1 MFKRAGLP
9 LGSSSSLFLN
19 QQLRVHESNLTSK
32 DQIFGAV
39 KGEKIMRGILRYSV
53 VAVMFVLGLGISNA
67 QSMPPG
73 SYQQTC
79 RNIDFH
85 DDVLAATCQDS
96 TGRWQSALLRD
107 VQSCRSDIINDDGAL
122 RCSRSG
128 GVAAGLPGG
137 SYTQSCQDV
146 RQHGDDLEARCPTA
160 NGDWKDTK
168 LDDYNKC
175 RGEIVNDN
183 GKLRCITS
191 VYGGPGAPVG
201 AYQGGYNS
209 PVGGFTGTYT
219 QTCKDI
225 KSHGDDL
232 EARCKTVN
240 GDWHNT
246 KLDDYRKCRG
256 QIINKDGNLKCVAAG
271 YGMGRAGYGNW
282 PAGSYTRSCDGIR
295 IEGDDLKA
303 RCQTRDGGSRDSKL
317 DDFQKCKSDIINDD
331 GRLRCER

>member
-1 MFKRAGLP
+1 
-9 LGSSSSLFLN
+9 
-19 QQLRVHESNLTSK
+19 
-32 DQIFGAV
+32 
-39 KGEKIMRGILRYSV
+39 MRSILRCWAVGALCV
-53 VAVMFVLGLGISNA
+53 VGMGIANA
-67 QSMPPG
+67 QSNPPG

-85 DDVLAATCQDS
+85 DGVLVANCQDS
-96 TGRWQSALLRD
+96 TGHWQSAQLRD
-107 VQSCRSDIINDDGAL
+107 VQGCRSDIINDDGAL

-128 GVAAGLPGG
+128 GGNGVAAGLPGG

-146 RQHGDDLEARCPTA
+146 RQHGDDLEARCPTS

-183 GKLRCITS
+183 GKLRCVTG
-191 VYGGPGAPVG
+191 VYGGAGAPVG
-201 AYQGGYNS
+201 AYQGGYGLPAGAFS
-209 PVGGFTGTYT
+209 GPYT
-219 QTCKDI
+219 QNCKDI

-246 KLDDYRKCRG
+246 KLDDYRKCKG
-256 QIINKDGNLKCVAAG
+256 QIVNEDGNLKCVAVG
-271 YGMGRAGYGNW
+271 YGAGRAAYGNW
-282 PAGSYTRSCDGIR
+282 PAGSYTQSCDSIR

-303 RCQTRDGGSRDSKL
+303 HCQTRDGGGRDAKL

-331 GRLRCER
+331 GKLHCER

>member
-1 MFKRAGLP
+1 
-9 LGSSSSLFLN
+9 
-19 QQLRVHESNLTSK
+19 
-32 DQIFGAV
+32 
-39 KGEKIMRGILRYSV
+39 MRSILRCWAVGVMCV
-53 VAVMFVLGLGISNA
+53 VGLGIASNA
-67 QSMPPG
+67 QSNPPG

-85 DDVLAATCQDS
+85 DDVLAANCQDS
-96 TGRWQSALLRD
+96 SGRWQSAQLRD

-128 GVAAGLPGG
+128 GVNGGVAAGLPGG
-137 SYTQSCQDV
+137 SYSQSCQDV
-146 RQHGDDLEARCPTA
+146 HAHGDDLEARCPTT

-183 GKLRCITS
+183 GKLRCVTG
-191 VYGGPGAPVG
+191 VYGAPGAPVG
-201 AYQGGYNS
+201 AYQGGYGVPAGAFS
-209 PVGGFTGTYT
+209 GPYT
-219 QTCKDI
+219 QNCKDI

-246 KLDDYRKCRG
+246 KLDDYRKCKG
-256 QIINKDGNLKCVAAG
+256 QIINEDGNLKCVAAVGRVG
-271 YGMGRAGYGNW
+271 YPGSYQGNW
-282 PAGSYTRSCDGIR
+282 PAGSYTQSCDSIR
-295 IEGDDLKA
+295 IDGDDLKA
-303 RCQTRDGGSRDSKL
+303 HCQTRDGGARDAKL

-331 GRLRCER
+331 GKLHCER

>member
-1 MFKRAGLP
+1 
-9 LGSSSSLFLN
+9 
-19 QQLRVHESNLTSK
+19 
-32 DQIFGAV
+32 
-39 KGEKIMRGILRYSV
+39 MRSILRCWAVGVMCV
-53 VAVMFVLGLGISNA
+53 VGLGIASNA
-67 QSMPPG
+67 QSNPPG

-85 DDVLAATCQDS
+85 DDVLVANCQDS
-96 TGRWQSALLRD
+96 TGHWQSAQLRD
-107 VQSCRSDIINDDGAL
+107 VQGCRSDIINDDGAL

-128 GVAAGLPGG
+128 GASGIAAGLPGG

-146 RQHGDDLEARCPTA
+146 RASGDDLHARCPTA

-183 GKLRCITS
+183 GKLRCVNG

-201 AYQGGYNS
+201 AYQGGYGLPAGAFS
-209 PVGGFTGTYT
+209 GPYT
-219 QTCKDI
+219 QNCKDI

-246 KLDDYRKCRG
+246 KLDDYRKCKG
-256 QIINKDGNLKCVAAG
+256 QIVNEDGNLKCVAAG
-271 YGMGRAGYGNW
+271 YGGLARAGYGNW
-282 PAGSYTRSCDGIR
+282 PAGSYTQSCDSIR

-303 RCQTRDGGSRDSKL
+303 HCQTRDGGARDAKL

-331 GRLRCER
+331 GKLHCER

>member
-1 MFKRAGLP
+1 MGK
-9 LGSSSSLFLN
+9 
-19 QQLRVHESNLTSK
+19 
-32 DQIFGAV
+32 
-39 KGEKIMRGILRYSV
+39 ILRCWAV
-53 VAVMFVLGLGISNA
+53 GALCVAGLGIAANA
-67 QSMPPG
+67 QSNPPG

-85 DDVLAATCQDS
+85 DNVLVANCQDS
-96 TGRWQSALLRD
+96 TGHWQSAQLRD

-128 GVAAGLPGG
+128 GVNGVAAGLPGG

-146 RQHGDDLEARCPTA
+146 RAHGDDLEARCPTS
-160 NGDWKDTK
+160 NGEWKDTK

-183 GKLRCITS
+183 GKLRCVTG

-201 AYQGGYNS
+201 AYQGGYGLPAGAFS
-209 PVGGFTGTYT
+209 GPYT
-219 QTCKDI
+219 QNCKDI

-240 GDWHNT
+240 GDWNHT
-246 KLDDYRKCRG
+246 KLDDYRKCKG
-256 QIINKDGNLKCVAAG
+256 QIVNEDGNLKCVAVG
-271 YGMGRAGYGNW
+271 YGAGRAGFGNW
-282 PAGSYTRSCDGIR
+282 PAGSYTQSCDSIR
-295 IEGDDLKA
+295 IDGDDLKA
-303 RCQTRDGGSRDSKL
+303 HCQTRDGGARDAKL

-331 GRLRCER
+331 GKLHCER

>member
-1 MFKRAGLP
+1 
-9 LGSSSSLFLN
+9 
-19 QQLRVHESNLTSK
+19 
-32 DQIFGAV
+32 
-39 KGEKIMRGILRYSV
+39 MRGILRYSA
-53 VAVMFVLGLGISNA
+53 VAVMCVVGLGIASNA
-67 QSMPPG
+67 QSNPPG

-85 DDVLAATCQDS
+85 DDVLAANCQDS
-96 TGRWQSALLRD
+96 TGHWQSAQLRD

-128 GVAAGLPGG
+128 GVNGIAAGLPGG

-146 RQHGDDLEARCPTA
+146 RASGDDLHARCPTA

-183 GKLRCITS
+183 GKLRCVTG
-191 VYGGPGAPVG
+191 VYGGSGAPVG
-201 AYQGGYNS
+201 AYQGGYGLPAGAFS
-209 PVGGFTGTYT
+209 GPYT
-219 QTCKDI
+219 QNCKDI

-246 KLDDYRKCRG
+246 KLDDYRKCKG
-256 QIINKDGNLKCVAAG
+256 QIVNEDGNLKCVAAG
-271 YGMGRAGYGNW
+271 YGGLGRAGYGNW
-282 PAGSYTRSCDGIR
+282 PAGSYTQSCDSIR

-303 RCQTRDGGSRDSKL
+303 HCQTRDGGARDAKL

-331 GRLRCER
+331 GKLHCER